1 MENKEFELEFE
12 DVTADIGLAMLE
24 EQLEKY
30 KIAMEQND
38 TDTMESILNCSV
50 LSHARIIPE

>member
-1 MENKEFELEFE
+1 MENKELELEFE
-12 DVTADIGLAMLE
+12 DVTADIGLMMLE

-50 LSHARIIPE
+50 LSNARIIPE

>member
-1 MENKEFELEFE
+1 MKNKELELEFE

-50 LSHARIIPE
+50 LSNARIIHE

>member
-12 DVTADIGLAMLE
+12 DVTADIGLAILE

-50 LSHARIIPE
+50 LSNARIITE

>member
-38 TDTMESILNCSV
+38 TDTMKSILNCSV
-50 LSHARIIPE
+50 LSNARIIPE

>member
-12 DVTADIGLAMLE
+12 DVTADIGRMMLE

-38 TDTMESILNCSV
+38 TDTMKSILNCSV
-50 LSHARIIPE
+50 LSNARIIPE

>member
-1 MENKEFELEFE
+1 MKNKELELEFE

-50 LSHARIIPE
+50 LSNARIFPE

>member
-1 MENKEFELEFE
+1 MENKELELEFE
-12 DVTADIGLAMLE
+12 DVTADIVLMMLE

-38 TDTMESILNCSV
+38 TDTMESILICSV
-50 LSHARIIPE
+50 LSNARIIPE

>member
-1 MENKEFELEFE
+1 MKNKELELEFE
-12 DVTADIGLAMLE
+12 DVTADIGLVMLE

-50 LSHARIIPE
+50 LSNARIIPE

>member
-38 TDTMESILNCSV
+38 TNTMESILNCSV
-50 LSHARIIPE
+50 LSNARIIPE